1 MKYIRYSLVSF
12 LLFLCCEFV
21 TGQNFQKSL
30 LPEIQS
36 FSNNKAMLDMRN
48 STWQYIHDTLNNA
61 TFDEVLAKKKWS
73 SIKVGKSWEQVGH
86 TELRKGAVWL
96 RTRVYIPIELKN
108 STISFFC
115 TAVGDVADLFVNG
128 SMVGEQIKY
137 DWWSDCP
144 GSVKIE
150 MNKKILFGKEND
162 ILIRCGTE
170 RPNRSI
176 GLLGLV
182 ALQRT
187 IPFFRNSNGGI
198 VVGNGSEGTFN
209 VLLHYGDAVL
219 SLGNKT
225 AFTSKELSS
234 LKIPIYTLREDEMIC
249 VVPSGQV
256 DISEKYKVDL
266 SVVHYT
272 SDNRPVTIKCTQ
284 VKSSL
289 NQYELITIP
298 IQLTANYNNPF
309 ERKEIDVTT
318 EVLTPSGKIEKVHGF
333 FAQDYKTV
341 SVGDNEEIL
350 LPVEGIG
357 TPWRLNYRPRES
369 GKYTIYLNAKDKYG
383 DATCYAGEIEVLPK
397 VERGYLRVSKKDPR
411 FFEFDNGESFY
422 ATGPS
427 GWFRQTENWI
437 CGGNT
442 RWVPVEQLKKFYQ
455 RKAENRST
463 YEYLARWHFG
473 PLYLK
478 DGFIDG
484 YVASKLESA
493 IRSMESNGIY
503 WITYGRPASGR
514 TYFNNPKW
522 GVNPMSLQPQ
532 IIRQN
537 GLPTLS
543 ELGFEQGGRIELDH
557 FVSRFADSPAIW
569 MWNCAEEDGEFN
581 PEVLPYHSY
590 IRSIDVYNHPHGVSE
605 GADGI
610 KYGGDAIILPDWYNG
625 SYEKCLQTYL
635 PMIKYKCPVIDIEGS
650 VNNALDLYN
659 MKGERIT
666 KIEKGYHNHLWLC
679 LFMKM
684 AGGGTDWFNVELD
697 ANNMM
702 FHSKAISK
710 YLDGES
716 LIKAL
721 WEIAKPEISVDGL
734 DAFALTSANKSMA
747 WIVRPPAKHEGLE
760 ISSFNATIPVLNDGS
775 YLVEIWDTNN
785 GEVIK
790 KLDAKSTN
798 GKITVM
804 IDNFKKDI
812 ALKVKITN
820 H

>member
-1 MKYIRYSLVSF
+1 MKYRRYSLVSF

-30 LPEIQS
+30 LPELQT
-36 FSNNKAMLDMRN
+36 FSNEKAILDMRN

-61 TFDEVLAKKKWS
+61 TFDEVLAKKNWS
-73 SIKVGKSWEQVGH
+73 SIKVGKSWEKVGH

-96 RTRVYIPIELKN
+96 RTRVFIPIELKN

-128 SMVGEQIKY
+128 SMVGERIKY
-137 DWWSDCP
+137 DWWLECP

-150 MNKKILFGKEND
+150 VTNKIVFGKENE
-162 ILIRCGTE
+162 ILIRCGIDN
-170 RPNRSI
+170 PNRSI

-187 IPFFRNSNGGI
+187 IPFYRNSNGGI

-219 SLGNKT
+219 SFGNKT
-225 AFTSKELSS
+225 AFSSKELSS
-234 LKIPIYTLREDEMIC
+234 LKIPVYTLREDEMIC

-272 SDNRPVTIKCTQ
+272 SDNRSVTIKCAQ

-309 ERKEIDVTT
+309 ERNEIDVTA
-318 EVLTPSGKIEKVHGF
+318 EILTPSGKIEKVHGF

-383 DATCYAGEIEVLPK
+383 DATCYAGAIEVLPK

-442 RWVPVEQLKKFYQ
+442 RWVPVEQLKQFYQ
-455 RKAENRST
+455 RKAENHST

-478 DGFIDG
+478 DGFIDA

-514 TYFNNPKW
+514 TYFNNYKW
-522 GVNPMSLQPQ
+522 GMNPMSLQPQ

-625 SYEKCLQTYL
+625 SYEKCLQAYL
-635 PMIKYKCPVIDIEGS
+635 PLIKYKCPVIDIEGS
-650 VNNALDLYN
+650 VNDALDLYN
-659 MKGERIT
+659 MKEERLA
-666 KIEKGYHNHLWLC
+666 KIENGYHNHLWLC

-697 ANNMM
+697 ANNKM
-702 FHSKAISK
+702 FHTKAISE
-710 YLDGES
+710 YLNGES
-716 LIKAL
+716 LTKTL
-721 WEIAKPEISVDGL
+721 WEIAKPEISVDEL

-747 WIVRPPAKHEGLE
+747 WIVRPPAKNDGTE

-798 GKITVM
+798 GKITVK

-820 H
+820 P